1 MKYSNMQETKTSTS
15 TEYHTPMTR
24 EVKSIR
30 ELQEMIALGQPL
42 VNLAFQN
49 MDLTSLTDTLIN
61 SGIRESL
68 FLGCLLENRAACRL
82 QRENYIFPI
91 MDLPYPIYPTDFIRR
106 KIYMKIMCGQIRI
119 VFMTPRIKRS
129 TVTSSTRENIQL
141 ISKNRS
147 HAVFTISRSPVL

>member
-1 MKYSNMQETKTSTS
+1 
-15 TEYHTPMTR
+15 MTMD
-24 EVKSIR
+24 VKIIR

-91 MDLPYPIYPTDFIRR
+91 MDLPYPIYPNRR
-106 KIYMKIMCGQIRI
+106 SEEHTSELQSRGQLVCRLLLE
-119 VFMTPRIKRS
+119 T
-129 TVTSSTRENIQL
+129 
-141 ISKNRS
+141 
-147 HAVFTISRSPVL
+147 

>member
-15 TEYHTPMTR
+15 TEYHTTMTR
-24 EVKSIR
+24 EVKSTR
-30 ELQEMIALGQPL
+30 ELQEMIALGHQL
-42 VNLAFQN
+42 ETLAFQN

-91 MDLPYPIYPTDFIRR
+91 MELPYPIYPNRLYSAEDLYENYVRTDPDSFRSEERR
-106 KIYMKIMCGQIRI
+106 VATG
-119 VFMTPRIKRS
+119 
-129 TVTSSTRENIQL
+129 
-141 ISKNRS
+141 
-147 HAVFTISRSPVL
+147 